1 MQTCQELGGALGIAV
16 LGSVG
21 AAVYRAQVG
30 ASPSTWLQPEAAATG
45 LQISSIIGAL
55 LMLCMAAVAAVY
67 MRERKVRAVSPVAT
81 HERLVARTR
90 P

>member
-1 MQTCQELGGALGIAV
+1 V

-21 AAVYRAQVG
+21 AAVYRAQVA
-30 ASPSTWLQPEAAATG
+30 ASPITGLQPQAAATG
-45 LQISSIIGAL
+45 LQITSIIGAL
-55 LMLCMAAVAAVY
+55 LMLLMAAVAAVY
-67 MRERKVRAVSPVAT
+67 MRERNVSEVSPVAA